1 VIGGELPGRLDAV
14 HGWHTDVHEH
24 DVGLL
29 FVPLIA
35 LTFLPAN
42 LWEPVQRF
50 APMTAGLAVQS
61 TVGSLELI
69 AGRAGEPIDP
79 WAGLGLLCAYAAV
92 ALLAAFGLINRRD
105 A

>member
-1 VIGGELPGRLDAV
+1 ML
-14 HGWHTDVHEH
+14 
-24 DVGLL
+24 GLL

-42 LWEPVQRF
+42 LWEPVQRY

-69 AGRAGEPIDP
+69 AGRTGEPVGP
-79 WAGLGLLCAYAAV
+79 WAGLSLLGAYAAV
-92 ALLAAFGLINRRD
+92 ALLTAFGLINRRD